1 MTFIGV
7 NCLPSAQVF
16 TGGGIKKK
24 TNKTV
29 KDQ

>member
-16 TGGGIKKK
+16 TGGGILKK
-24 TNKTV
+24 NKTV